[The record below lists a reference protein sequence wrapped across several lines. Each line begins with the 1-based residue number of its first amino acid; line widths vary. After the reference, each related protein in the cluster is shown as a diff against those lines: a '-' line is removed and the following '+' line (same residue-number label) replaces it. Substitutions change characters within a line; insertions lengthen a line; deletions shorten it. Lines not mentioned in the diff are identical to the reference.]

1 MKAALM
7 FAFAGGFGFGL
18 FSGSFLATPE
28 RIVQY
33 VPVHDVAANSGNP
46 SCPKINSGQIL
57 KSSERELLALSVVL
71 HCKYNP
77 RSKVND
83 PVM

>member
-1 MKAALM
+1 MKAAML
-7 FAFAGGFGFGL
+7 FAFVGGFGFGL
-18 FSGSFLATPE
+18 FSGSFLASPQ
-28 RIVQY
+28 RIIQY
-33 VPVHDVAANSGNP
+33 VPVHDMAANRGGAT
-46 SCPKINSGQIL
+46 CPKINSGQIL

-77 RSKVND
+77 RSNVND